1 MNVRI
6 CQALCVAGLLIF
18 AWNASAQV
26 QLHGKHAQMNMQCD
40 TCHGQTRPREVPDE
54 SVCLTCHVSRDA
66 VKQKTAALK
75 PNPHYGHSE
84 SQPCGD
90 CHKQH
95 EPSVLTC
102 DQCHKFG
109 YKTP

>member
-6 CQALCVAGLLIF
+6 FQALCVSSLLIF
-18 AWNASAQV
+18 SWNASAQV
-26 QLHGKHAQMNMQCD
+26 QLHGKHAQMNKQCD

-66 VKQKTAALK
+66 VKQKTAGLK